1 MFWTGLTPLTA
12 GDNNE
17 THRHRHTRT
26 YLTSPAERER
36 IPGAATHR
44 TDRQTDRQTDSQTD
58 RQTDR
63 LMGGGMLLALM
74 QHMYLEAHLM
84 HVYMR

>member
-1 MFWTGLTPLTA
+1 MYVY
-12 GDNNE
+12 E
-17 THRHRHTRT
+17 CVCIHVHTH
-26 YLTSPAERER
+26 
-36 IPGAATHR
+36 THKHI
-44 TDRQTDRQTDSQTD
+44 QTVRQTD

-84 HVYMR
+84 NVYIYMR

>member
-1 MFWTGLTPLTA
+1 MNVFA
-12 GDNNE
+12 YMY
-17 THRHRHTRT
+17 THTHTNT
-26 YLTSPAERER
+26 YRQS
-36 IPGAATHR
+36 
-44 TDRQTDRQTDSQTD
+44 DRQTD

-84 HVYMR
+84 HVYIYMR

>member
-1 MFWTGLTPLTA
+1 MYVC
-12 GDNNE
+12 E
-17 THRHRHTRT
+17 CVCIHVHTRT
-26 YLTSPAERER
+26 NTY
-36 IPGAATHR
+36 
-44 TDRQTDRQTDSQTD
+44 

>member
-1 MFWTGLTPLTA
+1 MNVFA
-12 GDNNE
+12 YMY
-17 THRHRHTRT
+17 THTHTHKH
-26 YLTSPAERER
+26 
-36 IPGAATHR
+36 I
-44 TDRQTDRQTDSQTD
+44 QTVRQTD

-84 HVYMR
+84 HVYIYMR

>member
-1 MFWTGLTPLTA
+1 MNVFA
-12 GDNNE
+12 YMY
-17 THRHRHTRT
+17 THTHTNT
-26 YLTSPAERER
+26 YRQS
-36 IPGAATHR
+36 
-44 TDRQTDRQTDSQTD
+44 DRQTD

>member
-1 MFWTGLTPLTA
+1 MY
-12 GDNNE
+12 
-17 THRHRHTRT
+17 TH
-26 YLTSPAERER
+26 
-36 IPGAATHR
+36 THKHI
-44 TDRQTDRQTDSQTD
+44 QTD

-74 QHMYLEAHLM
+74 LHMYLEAHFM

>member
-1 MFWTGLTPLTA
+1 MNVFA
-12 GDNNE
+12 YMY
-17 THRHRHTRT
+17 THTHTNT
-26 YLTSPAERER
+26 Y
-36 IPGAATHR
+36 
-44 TDRQTDRQTDSQTD
+44 RQSD

-84 HVYMR
+84 HVYIYMR

>member
-1 MFWTGLTPLTA
+1 MNVFA
-12 GDNNE
+12 YMY
-17 THRHRHTRT
+17 THTHTHKH
-26 YLTSPAERER
+26 
-36 IPGAATHR
+36 I
-44 TDRQTDRQTDSQTD
+44 QTV